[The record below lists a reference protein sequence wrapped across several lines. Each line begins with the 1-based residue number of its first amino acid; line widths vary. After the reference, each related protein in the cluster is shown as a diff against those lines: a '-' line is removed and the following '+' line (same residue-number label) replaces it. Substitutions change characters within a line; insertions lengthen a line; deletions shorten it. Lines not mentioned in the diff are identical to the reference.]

1 MKKFQKSFSK
11 SVFYD
16 IIFLFKIKSL
26 LEGEFMSE
34 MELYKL
40 WCEKAT
46 EDCDLQKELEAIKN
60 DEEAIKDRFY
70 RDLEF
75 GTGGLRGVI
84 GAGAFRMNIYTV
96 RRATQGLADY
106 VNETFKNG
114 SVAIAYDSRI
124 KSDVFAKEAA
134 SVLAANGIK
143 VYIYPEL
150 MPTPMLSFAVRH
162 LKCSAGIVITA
173 SHNPAKYNG
182 YKVYGSDGCQMTL
195 EAAEIVLGKINKV
208 DMFDGPKTI
217 KFEDGISNG
226 SIEYIKQEVIDAYLE
241 KVYEQ
246 GIHTNLCATSGLKV
260 VYTPLNGAGN
270 KPVRAI
276 LKKIGINDVV
286 VVPEQEFPNGE
297 FTTCPYPNPEI
308 KEALALGLKLCETV
322 KPDLLLATDPDCDR
336 VGIAVPSDDGYVLF
350 TGNEVGAML
359 FEYIC
364 SERTKMGTM
373 PQNPIAVKTIVTTDI
388 TKAIA
393 KEYGVKVIDV
403 LTGFKF
409 IGEQIGFL
417 EEKHEENRYIF
428 GFEESYGYLAGS
440 YVRDK
445 DAVVASMLICEMAA
459 YYRTKGISLLQARE
473 NMYKKYGVY
482 VHTQKS
488 FTCEGAAG
496 MERMKEIMASLRSNA
511 PKTIGGLK
519 VTKLADYVSSIETD
533 LETGSKAAITLPKS
547 DVLTFVLTDGASVVI
562 RPSGTEPKIKA
573 YFTTTGKTKEEAE
586 ALEKKISEDFT
597 KILGF

>member
-1 MKKFQKSFSK
+1 MT
-11 SVFYD
+11 
-16 IIFLFKIKSL
+16 
-26 LEGEFMSE
+26 E

-40 WCEKAT
+40 WCEKAV
-46 EDCDLQKELEAIKN
+46 DDPDLQTELKSIEGDADAIQ
-60 DEEAIKDRFY
+60 DRFY

-84 GAGAFRMNIYTV
+84 GAGAYRLNVYTI

-106 VNETFKNG
+106 VNGAFENG

-150 MPTPMLSFAVRH
+150 MPTPMLSWAVRY
-162 LKCSAGIVITA
+162 LKCNAGIVVTA

-182 YKVYGSDGCQMTL
+182 YKVYGDDGCQITL
-195 EAAEIVLGKINKV
+195 DVANIVIGKINTV
-208 DMFDGPKTI
+208 PMFDGAKLMGFDEGV
-217 KFEDGISNG
+217 KAGK
-226 SIEYIKQEVIDAYLE
+226 IEIIGQDVFDAYLD
-241 KVYEQ
+241 KVQEQ
-246 GIHTNLCATSGLKV
+246 GIHTDLVADSGLKV
-260 VYTPLNGAGN
+260 VYTPLNGTGN

-276 LKKIGINDVV
+276 LKRIGIKEVT
-286 VVPEQEFPNGE
+286 VVPEQENPDGNFP
-297 FTTCPYPNPEI
+297 TCPFPNPEI
-308 KEALALGLKLCETV
+308 KEALAKGLELCETV

-336 VGIAVPSDDGYVLF
+336 VGIAVPSPEGDYVLF
-350 TGNEVGAML
+350 SGNEVGAML

-364 SERTKMGTM
+364 EERIKLGTM
-373 PQNPIAVKTIVTTDI
+373 PEKPVAVKTIVTTDI
-388 TKAIA
+388 VKAMA
-393 KEYGVKVIDV
+393 EKYNVELRNV

-409 IGEQIGFL
+409 IGEQVGFL
-417 EEKHEENRYIF
+417 EKDGEDDRYIF

-459 YYRTKGISLLQARE
+459 FYRTKGISLLQARE
-473 NMYKKYGVY
+473 TMYKKYGNY
-482 VHTQKS
+482 HHSQQS
-488 FTCEGAAG
+488 FQCEGASG
-496 MERMKEIMASLRSNA
+496 MERMKEIMSNLRTNP
-511 PKTIGGLK
+511 PKEIGGLK
-519 VTKLADYVSSIETD
+519 VESIADYLASETTCLD
-533 LETGSKAAITLPKS
+533 CGKKEAITLPKS
-547 DVLTFVLTDGASVVI
+547 DVIAFNLSDGASVII

-573 YFTTTGKTKEEAE
+573 YYTTIGETREAAAE
-586 ALEKKISEDFT
+586 LRDTIAADFT

>member
-1 MKKFQKSFSK
+1 MT
-11 SVFYD
+11 
-16 IIFLFKIKSL
+16 
-26 LEGEFMSE
+26 E

-40 WCEKAT
+40 WCEKAV
-46 EDCDLQKELEAIKN
+46 DDPDLQTELKSIEG

-84 GAGAFRMNIYTV
+84 GAGAYRLNIYTI

-106 VNETFKNG
+106 VNGAFENG

-150 MPTPMLSFAVRH
+150 MPTPMLSWAVRA
-162 LKCSAGIVITA
+162 LKCNAGIVVTA

-182 YKVYGSDGCQMTL
+182 YKVYGDDGCQITL
-195 EAAEIVLGKINKV
+195 DVANTVIGKINAVPMFDGAKLMGFDEGIALGKIELIGQDV
-208 DMFDGPKTI
+208 
-217 KFEDGISNG
+217 
-226 SIEYIKQEVIDAYLE
+226 IEAYLD
-241 KVYEQ
+241 KVQEQ
-246 GIHTNLCATSGLKV
+246 GIHTDLVADSGLKV
-260 VYTPLNGAGN
+260 VYTPLNGTGN

-276 LKKIGINDVV
+276 LKRIGIKEVT
-286 VVPEQEFPNGE
+286 VVPEQENPDGNFP
-297 FTTCPYPNPEI
+297 TCPFPNPEI
-308 KEALALGLKLCETV
+308 EEALAKGLELCKTV

-336 VGIAVPSDDGYVLF
+336 VGIAVPSPEGDYVLF
-350 TGNEVGAML
+350 SGNEVGAML

-364 SERTKMGTM
+364 EERIKLGTM
-373 PQNPIAVKTIVTTDI
+373 PEKPVGVKTIVTTDI
-388 TKAIA
+388 VKAMA
-393 KEYGVKVIDV
+393 EKYGVELRNV

-417 EEKHEENRYIF
+417 EKDGEDNRYIF

-459 YYRTKGISLLQARE
+459 FYRTKGISLLEARE
-473 NMYKKYGVY
+473 KMYKTYGNY
-482 VHTQKS
+482 VHSQSS
-488 FTCEGAAG
+488 FTCEGASG
-496 MERMKEIMASLRSNA
+496 MERMKELMSMLRTDT
-511 PKTIGGLK
+511 PKEIGGLK
-519 VTKLADYVSSIETD
+519 VVSFADYMASEETCIECGKKTP
-533 LETGSKAAITLPKS
+533 ITLPKS
-547 DVLTFVLTDGASVVI
+547 DVLAFNLEQGASVII

-573 YFTTTGKTKEEAE
+573 YYTTIGETKEA
-586 ALEKKISEDFT
+586 ASKLRDTIADDF
-597 KILGF
+597 KSILGF